1 MILNF
6 FERNNDLFEESSN
19 DRICDVYMISDS
31 SGETASV
38 VLRAV
43 AAQLVGV
50 RIEGHLYPLV
60 KSYQQIDEV
69 LNHAQERNGVIL
81 CTMADNDLFDYLVQ
95 NAKLKKLVCI
105 EILSKI
111 IKELARYFEAKI
123 DRGARQSYME
133 GDYFRRIDAINFTL
147 EHDDGQGLDSI
158 NKADII
164 LVGVSRSSKSPT
176 SVYLANRGYK
186 VANIPFISELEN
198 PLPEEFL
205 CLKKNKLVVGLL
217 INPDRLMSV
226 RKQRMKNMHNDLR
239 VDYVDIRLIIDESRK
254 ANTFYNRMGWPTVD
268 VTDRSVEE
276 ISAMIIQYH
285 NRHGG
290 E

>member
-6 FERNNDLFEESSN
+6 FERHDGFAEEST

-69 LNHAQERNGVIL
+69 LNHAQEKNGVIL

-95 NAKLKKLVCI
+95 NAKLRKLVCI

-111 IKELARYFEAKI
+111 IKELARYFEATI

-133 GDYFRRIDAINFTL
+133 GDYFRRIDSINFTL

-158 NKADII
+158 HKADII

-186 VANIPFISELEN
+186 VANIPFISDLEN
-198 PLPEEFL
+198 PLPEEL
-205 CLKKNKLVVGLL
+205 LELKKNKLVVALS

-226 RKQRMKNMHNDLR
+226 RKQRMKHMHNDLR
-239 VDYVDIRLIIDESRK
+239 VDYVDIRLIIDESKK
-254 ANTFYNRMGWPTVD
+254 ANTFYNRMGWPSVD

-276 ISAMIIQYH
+276 IAAMIIQYH

>member
-105 EILSKI
+105 EILSRI

-147 EHDDGQGLDSI
+147 EHDDGQGLDSVH
-158 NKADII
+158 KADII

-198 PLPEEFL
+198 PLPTELLE
-205 CLKKNKLVVGLL
+205 LKKNKLVIGLL

-239 VDYVDIRLIIDESRK
+239 VDYVDIRVIVEESKK
-254 ANTFYNRMGWPTVD
+254 ANIFYNRMGWPTVD

-276 ISAMIIQYH
+276 IAAMIIQYH